1 MTRIFDVVQLNH
13 YASSC
18 TIYSVTIP
26 LQTPSITPLKCKK
39 IIKYIIKNLKICAFL
54 MYRFG
59 ICVYL
64 KCNVSDY

>member
-1 MTRIFDVVQLNH
+1 MTRVFDVVQLNH
-13 YASSC
+13 DASSC
-18 TIYSVTIP
+18 TIYSVTN
-26 LQTPSITPLKCKK
+26 SINNPLKCKK
-39 IIKYIIKNLKICAFL
+39 FIKYIIKYLKICTFL